1 MWKLT
6 VLIALVAVAV
16 AVALPAV
23 APGRNNPGVTRSG
36 ACSGGGTW
44 TLKAKHDDGLIDV
57 EFEVDQNLAGRRWSV
72 VITRDGARVFRGVRV
87 TRPPSGSFE
96 LNRRFRNPAG
106 RDRIIA
112 TARNTAEGRVCRGAL
127 TI

>member
-1 MWKLT
+1 MRTLT
-6 VLIALVAVAV
+6 VLISLLAV
-16 AVALPAV
+16 AVALPA
-23 APGRNNPGVTRSG
+23 AAAGRDSPGVLRSG
-36 ACSGGGTW
+36 NCSGGGTW
-44 TLKAKHDDGLIDV
+44 KLKAKHDDGLIDV

>member
-6 VLIALVAVAV
+6 VLIALVAV

-72 VITRDGARVFRGVRV
+72 VITRDGVRRFGGVRI

-96 LNRRFRNPAG
+96 VNRRFRNPAG
-106 RDRIIA
+106 RDRIVA
-112 TARNTAEGRVCRGAL
+112 TARAIADRRVCRGVVS
-127 TI
+127 I